1 MPRYI
6 VERTIPG
13 ASRLSEEAL
22 RELARRSKQI
32 ISSKVE
38 KTVEKVL
45 RDRLSSDGF
54 AGAEIRLP
62 DRDFDGDPILVVDV
76 NYRFLDR
83 PISSKV
89 TFSLTT
95 EIRKALMAL
104 GESRFPQVRHRF
116 NEQQKIAR

>member
-1 MPRYI
+1 MTQ
-6 VERTIPG
+6 E
-13 ASRLSEEAL
+13 
-22 RELARRSKQI
+22 QD
-32 ISSKVE
+32 ISSSVE

-54 AGAEIRLP
+54 ERVEIRP

-89 TFSLTT
+89 TFGLTT
-95 EIRKALMAL
+95 EIRKALMAQ
-104 GESRFPQVRHRF
+104 GEARFPQIRHHF
-116 NEQQKIAR
+116 NEQQKIAS